1 MMLARPL
8 DQGKRRIVVEF
19 NKSIIGHSIS
29 ASLLTSL
36 AKDTPACFLP
46 HELTCLVEFDCR

>member
-8 DQGKRRIVVEF
+8 DQGKRRIVGEF
-19 NKSIIGHSIS
+19 KSIIGHSIS

-46 HELTCLVEFDCR
+46 RELECLVEFD